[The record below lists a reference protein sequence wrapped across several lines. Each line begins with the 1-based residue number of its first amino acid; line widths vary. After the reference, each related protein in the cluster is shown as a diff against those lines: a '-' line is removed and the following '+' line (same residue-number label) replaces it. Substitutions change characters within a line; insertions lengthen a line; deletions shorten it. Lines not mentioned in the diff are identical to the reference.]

1 MPYVSHIRA
10 ALSIPDASLHVR
22 KPPYPEGM
30 GKKLEWRH
38 WGARFRN
45 EASRKKISTREAA
58 LRVDQAES
66 TVRSWLNGT
75 REVNLADFVRLC
87 DATGI
92 DPELVLFAD
101 VGKLLAAW
109 RVATNAEKESL
120 LLMSEAILRRHE
132 DEASGRRRGVA

>member
-1 MPYVSHIRA
+1 MPYVSHIRR
-10 ALSIPDASLHVR
+10 ALSIPYASPLVR
-22 KPPYPEGM
+22 KPPYPESM
-30 GKKLEWRH
+30 GKKSEWRH

-45 EASRKKISTREAA
+45 EASRKGISTREAA
-58 LRVDQAES
+58 ARVDQAES

-101 VGKLLAAW
+101 VGKLLSAW
-109 RVATNAEKESL
+109 RLATNAEKESL

-132 DEASGRRRGVA
+132 DEASGRRRGAA